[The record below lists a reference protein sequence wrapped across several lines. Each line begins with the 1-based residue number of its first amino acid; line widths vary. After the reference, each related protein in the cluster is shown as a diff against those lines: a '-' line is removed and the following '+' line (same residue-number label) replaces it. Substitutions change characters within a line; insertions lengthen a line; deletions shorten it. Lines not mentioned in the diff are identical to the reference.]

1 VDSDWA
7 KVEYISGELD
17 NMSVIADG
25 KNLQGYVN
33 TSFLVNEKL
42 FGVMDRHITASE
54 EDKSEFDVSKWR
66 RATTDLIYV
75 LGATATGPKIDV
87 EVEEVWT
94 YEDDNTGEE
103 LETLVIFSIERED
116 SDVELLAF
124 VEFYADDEEYRF
136 LGVVPGNSVLNVKML
151 GSGNYD
157 IIYAAE

>member
-1 VDSDWA
+1 MLTVHRNQL
-7 KVEYISGELD
+7 YIVTFNCIHNKFTACYKTFLIGQCYIFSAF
-17 NMSVIADG
+17 NCCKCSF
-25 KNLQGYVN
+25 QTCN
-33 TSFLVNEKL
+33 TNNSIKY
-42 FGVMDRHITASE
+42 
-54 EDKSEFDVSKWR
+54 
-66 RATTDLIYV
+66 LIYV